1 MTPYALSLSLLLSAN
16 FELCGSRE
24 NAALPENV
32 FPSPSKARR
41 ETEIKLRVSDPVQL
55 RRRLN
60 ELGFV
65 LRTPR
70 HWERNALFDFP
81 DRRLARLNKMLRL
94 RIVPGEATLTWKER
108 PREVGGHK
116 SRDELETGVGA
127 AAQLR
132 SVLERL
138 GLIAVAHYRKYRTE
152 YSVAN
157 RARRGRAPVLAFDET
172 AAGAFVELE
181 GPQHW
186 IDSMAKQLGYSRKDY
201 ITLGYLQLLGDL
213 HRPES
218 NLRAKRRRGARNR
231 LIS

>member
-1 MTPYALSLSLLLSAN
+1 MTPYALSLSSLPSAS
-16 FELCGSRE
+16 FELCESRE
-24 NAALPENV
+24 SAALPENV
-32 FPSPSKARR
+32 FPSPSKIRR
-41 ETEIKLRVSDPVQL
+41 ETEIKLKVSDPARL
-55 RRRLN
+55 RLRLR

-116 SRDELETGVGA
+116 SRDEIETGVGA

-138 GLIAVAHYRKYRTE
+138 GLIAVAHYRKHRTE
-152 YSVAN
+152 YSAADS
-157 RARRGRAPVLAFDET
+157 ARRGRAPVLAFDET
-172 AAGAFVELE
+172 EAGAFVELE
-181 GPQHW
+181 GPRRW
-186 IDSMAKQLGYSRKDY
+186 IDSTAKQLGYSRKDY
-201 ITLGYLQLLGDL
+201 ITLSYLQLLGGL
-213 HRPES
+213 PTPGS
-218 NLRAKRRRGARNR
+218 NSRAKRRRGARNR